1 MQRLFFIIW
10 YKFPKLILIP
20 FLPLSI
26 LFLIAI
32 YVRKFLLLKIFKR
45 YTSKNKI
52 IIVGNL
58 VVGGSGKTPF
68 TIWLS
73 NYLRKRIKKL
83 LLFHL
88 AMAHQS
94 LHQKL

>member
-1 MQRLFFIIW
+1 MRGFIFTIW

-32 YVRKFLLLKIFKR
+32 SIRKFLLLKIFKR
-45 YTSKNKI
+45 YTSKHKI

-58 VVGGSGKTPF
+58 AVGGSGKTPF

-73 NYLRKRIKKL
+73 NYLEKKIKKL
-83 LLFHL
+83 L
-88 AMAHQS
+88 
-94 LHQKL
+94 